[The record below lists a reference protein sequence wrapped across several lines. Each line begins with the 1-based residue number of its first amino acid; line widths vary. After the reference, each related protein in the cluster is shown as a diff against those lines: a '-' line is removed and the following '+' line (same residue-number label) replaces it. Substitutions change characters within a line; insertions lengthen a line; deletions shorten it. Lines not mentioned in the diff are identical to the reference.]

1 MEWFE
6 DAVDYDNTSSV
17 FVEIGQ
23 CRQNISKYEG
33 QSRIDDMN
41 KEYATMWTSMKQL
54 VETVSGSSDEDTKR
68 LVWRETVTT
77 IDNQAAYFTE
87 VSEEDIK
94 SLLQNI
100 RQQSDNMYENTKY
113 PAVQT
118 EIEELR
124 QKIEKVEERIG
135 SAKNEQNGGQT

>member
-1 MEWFE
+1 
-6 DAVDYDNTSSV
+6 
-17 FVEIGQ
+17 
-23 CRQNISKYEG
+23 
-33 QSRIDDMN
+33 
-41 KEYATMWTSMKQL
+41 MKQL